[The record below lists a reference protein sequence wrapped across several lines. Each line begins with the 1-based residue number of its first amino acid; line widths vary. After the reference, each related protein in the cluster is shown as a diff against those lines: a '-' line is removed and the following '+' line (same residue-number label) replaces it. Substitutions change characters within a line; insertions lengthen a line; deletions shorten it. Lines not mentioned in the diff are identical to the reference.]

1 MATHYIEN
9 ASSGNQ
15 YYFNTNNATTSS
27 QPYQTYSSPVRS
39 SYNSSTYSAY
49 PISISGAS
57 NQQIHLTDS
66 HQVPQNYLSVGG
78 FNKGVTQHHYHTA
91 QSATPQTRTTAR
103 AISNQDRYHLQGS
116 PQVIQVSPQQNHF
129 QYDTQQRAGHPTGP
143 PVVYQTPGAAQFT
156 HHNVDLW
163 TENPSQTHDQH
174 VQAQRVSVRSV
185 STGSPQQ
192 SHSISPQ
199 RHPDHLQQYYSQ
211 LTPEQHQ
218 QLLRQQQMQRQQDQ
232 TSRHGQ
238 QHRVIAQQVSPSS
251 THHHQQQN
259 YSPTANFDGGQ
270 QRRVRSESE
279 KQIQDEQDYYA
290 AQQRLAAQRTQQQ
303 QQQQQQQD
311 PSHPVGIRNLVH
323 KFAEPTSG
331 QTVHSRSKSAATTT
345 TTTTSRQ
352 HSSSSHTT
360 NSGPRQTT
368 SNRALT
374 SHSMTYSSLPKP
386 VEPPVNSIEYY
397 QMQMQQQGGNPFT
410 NIQQAAAPSHI
421 QHSPTG
427 FGTLRDRFKTG
438 SLSEELNQAPAI
450 RRQEQHPA
458 QQQKTNA
465 SGGNSLSSLR
475 NHYMNQAN
483 QATYDELHAQ
493 HVQNISRTILG
504 EEIPQTKPQQQP
516 STSETSQE
524 QPAPITKVL
533 QQQPAPTTQAPKQE
547 PVPVA
552 QAPKQEPASPPA
564 ETPKQESAPVAQAPK
579 QEPAP
584 ASKTPKKEST
594 PTAETPKQENAPAAE
609 TLKKEAGSTTPT
621 VKKEPAAQATKKEP
635 ASAAQTT
642 KKEAASTTQ
651 AAKKEA
657 TPAADASK
665 QKSTSATETSKKEQP
680 QTKNESAD
688 QKVTSSEVTPSPTV
702 DGEKI

>member
-27 QPYQTYSSPVRS
+27 QSYQTYSSPVRS

-49 PISISGAS
+49 PVSISGAS
-57 NQQIHLTDS
+57 NQQIHLNNS

-78 FNKGVTQHHYHTA
+78 FNKAVTQHHYHTA
-91 QSATPQTRTTAR
+91 QSAAPQTRTTAR

-116 PQVIQVSPQQNHF
+116 PQIIQVSPQQNHF

-163 TENPSQTHDQH
+163 TENPSQTHDH
-174 VQAQRVSVRSV
+174 HAQRVSVRSV

-218 QLLRQQQMQRQQDQ
+218 QLLRQQQMQKQQDQ
-232 TSRHGQ
+232 TSRHQQ

-251 THHHQQQN
+251 THQHQQQH
-259 YSPTANFDGGQ
+259 YSSTANFDGGQ

-290 AQQRLAAQRTQQQ
+290 AQQRLTAQRIQQQQ

-331 QTVHSRSKSAATTT
+331 QTVHSRSKSAATTA
-345 TTTTSRQ
+345 TSR
-352 HSSSSHTT
+352 HYSSSSHTT

-438 SLSEELNQAPAI
+438 SLSEESNQAPAAI
-450 RRQEQHPA
+450 RRQEQSHV

-483 QATYDELHAQ
+483 QVAHDELHAQ
-493 HVQNISRTILG
+493 HVHNISRTILG

-516 STSETSQE
+516 STSQTSQE

-547 PVPVA
+547 PAPPV
-552 QAPKQEPASPPA
+552 A
-564 ETPKQESAPVAQAPK
+564 ETPKQESTPVAQAPK

-584 ASKTPKKEST
+584 VTQTPKQEPPPTAETPKQEPP

-609 TLKKEAGSTTPT
+609 TLKKEAGSATPT
-621 VKKEPAAQATKKEP
+621 VKKEPAPQATKKEP
-635 ASAAQTT
+635 ASATQAT

-680 QTKNESAD
+680 QAKNESVD
-688 QKVTSSEVTPSPTV
+688 QKVTSSEVAPPPTV
-702 DGEKI
+702 DGEKA